1 MVVSG
6 KVFENF
12 LECVEIEACVENG
25 QDLVELVSRGTE
37 DQATSLQLDSAC
49 KVENSLA
56 NLNPVLE
63 HVVNRRSNIGV
74 RDSEDNVKPRTF

>member
-12 LECVEIEACVENG
+12 LEGVEIEACVENG
-25 QDLVELVSRGTE
+25 QNLIELVSRRTE
-37 DQATSLQLDSAC
+37 DQTTGLQLDFAG
-49 KVENSLA
+49 KIENSLA

-63 HVVNRRSNIGV
+63 HIVNRRSNIRV
-74 RDSEDNVKPRTF
+74 RDSEDNVKPRAL